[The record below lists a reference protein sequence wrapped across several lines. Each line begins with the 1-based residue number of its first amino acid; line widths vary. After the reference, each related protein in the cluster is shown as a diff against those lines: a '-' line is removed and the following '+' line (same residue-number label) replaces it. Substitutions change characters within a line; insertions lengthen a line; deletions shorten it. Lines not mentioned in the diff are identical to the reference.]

1 MGKLIEQ
8 LKKEELGIFLIS
20 HDIHDVFDLADRVSV
35 MHNGRLV
42 GTHATKDVSKD
53 EVLSMIILGGAQS
66 EAEGNKA
73 LG

>member
-1 MGKLIEQ
+1 M
-8 LKKEELGIFLIS
+8 
-20 HDIHDVFDLADRVSV
+20 DRRPLAPTLAKSVVQPDRVSV

-53 EVLSMIILGGAQS
+53 EVLSMIILGGATGQ
-66 EAEGNKA
+66 AEGDKA